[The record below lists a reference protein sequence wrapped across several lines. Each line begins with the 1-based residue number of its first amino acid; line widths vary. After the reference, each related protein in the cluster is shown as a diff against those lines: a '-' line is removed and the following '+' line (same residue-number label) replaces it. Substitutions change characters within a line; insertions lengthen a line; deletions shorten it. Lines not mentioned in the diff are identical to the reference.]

1 MSVKRISFLS
11 FARVR
16 AKTGKG
22 GGGRNGGVAQETRK
36 REKERV
42 RSISPRVLPRSF
54 PPLSIKL
61 SWVMSGGEA
70 LEKAMK
76 VRIENENLCFW

>member
-16 AKTGKG
+16 AKTGK